1 MSLDEAIKI
10 IEMNII
16 SSKMI
21 VDMLSEQYLADNN
34 NSKLENAL
42 ASARNSAIAMS
53 NALASLHIAKV
64 SVHITQEA
72 YYTN

>member
-10 IEMNII
+10 IEMNIV
-16 SSKMI
+16 SSNMI
-21 VDMLSEQYLADNN
+21 VDMLIKQQLDKNN
-34 NSKLENAL
+34 PKLENAL

-53 NALASLHIAKV
+53 NALTSLHIAKV

-72 YYTN
+72 YNKN